1 MSIAKLLVEFG
12 VKEGNLKKAIGED
25 NELFQEFAREVK
37 NATDEVK
44 TQDQAL
50 NTLIARSGNYKQ
62 ILRRSIQDVQNL
74 SIAYSKLT

>member
-1 MSIAKLLVEFG
+1 MSIAKLLVEVG

-25 NELFQEFAREVK
+25 NELFQSFQKEIK
-37 NATDEVK
+37 KATEEVK

-62 ILRRSIQDVQNL
+62 VLRRS
-74 SIAYSKLT
+74 T